1 MIRKA
6 IGKAVLK
13 YEEGDDPE
21 GYDEPVL
28 GIITNVILENKMYKA
43 FYKIKWIN
51 GEEELCIE
59 SETKQFLDQV
69 KDIKRY
75 ADDP

>member
-28 GIITNVILENKMYKA
+28 GIITNVIPANEIYNE
-43 FYKIKWIN
+43 FYEIKWIN
-51 GEEELCIE
+51 GEEEFYIE
-59 SETKQFLDQV
+59 SETKQFLNQV

-75 ADDP
+75 ANE

>member
-13 YEEGDDPE
+13 YEEGDDSE

-28 GIITNVILENKMYKA
+28 GIITNVIKEDK
-43 FYKIKWIN
+43 FYKGFYEIKWIN

-59 SETKQFLDQV
+59 EETKFYIQQV
-69 KDIKRY
+69 KDVKRY